1 MCVYIYIHISYICIY
16 MYLYIYIF
24 IHIFNIGTAPP
35 LEPVV
40 RKQHKKLQA
49 LLVHTARYIAEFD
62 KPPRL
67 LSFTVLLSSLPS
79 PFPKSLPP
87 PSPPPFSFS
96 LCLCLLLFPPPCSL
110 AVTPLSLTVPWLL
123 CVWGMR
129 GKGHVR
135 QQQREREE
143 ASTCARERERGR
155 LGGRCFSCSEQG
167 ASPALLLAQSLES
180 EKQSEI
186 GQ

>member
-96 LCLCLLLFPPPCSL
+96 LCLRLSPSPFSPPMLPCRDTS
-110 AVTPLSLTVPWLL
+110 VTHCPMAAM
-123 CVWGMR
+123 CVGNEGKRARATATTRAR
-129 GKGHVR
+129 GSEHVC
-135 QQQREREE
+135 E
-143 ASTCARERERGR
+143 RERERETGR
-155 LGGRCFSCSEQG
+155 EVLLLQRARCFSCS
-167 ASPALLLAQSLES
+167 LARTVAGE
-180 EKQSEI
+180 
-186 GQ
+186 

>member
-1 MCVYIYIHISYICIY
+1 MYDTCMYIYVSTYVYIYIIYIYICMYIYIYIHIY
-16 MYLYIYIF
+16 
-24 IHIFNIGTAPP
+24 NIGTAPP

-67 LSFTVLLSSLPS
+67 LSFTVLSTSLPS
-79 PFPKSLPP
+79 PFSISLSP

-96 LCLCLLLFPPPCSL
+96 LCLCLLLFSPPCSL

-123 CVWGMR
+123 CAWGLR

-143 ASTCARERERGR
+143 ASTCAREREGDWA
-155 LGGRCFSCSEQG
+155 GG
-167 ASPALLLAQSLES
+167 ASPALLLAQLLES

-186 GQ
+186 EQ